1 MELLLGDDVVEMGR
15 GIGAFRILVLRNLN
29 AKGRAREEQR
39 EKRDDDDQDRL
50 RGQKFRPLGQ
60 SNTVKRGRNRRDA

>member
-1 MELLLGDDVVEMGR
+1 MELLLGDDVVEIGR
-15 GIGAFRILVLRNLN
+15 GIRAFRILELRNLN

-50 RGQKFRPLGQ
+50 RGQKFRPFGNFK
-60 SNTVKRGRNRRDA
+60 SE

>member
-1 MELLLGDDVVEMGR
+1 MALAERRFELLLGDDVVEMGR
-15 GIGAFRILVLRNLN
+15 GVRGFRILVRRNRN

-50 RGQKFRPLGQ
+50 RGQKYRPLGNFK
-60 SNTVKRGRNRRDA
+60 SE